1 MTTIC
6 TWTIENMATQLQ
18 VDSYSDVVIEVGW
31 SCTGT
36 DGTYYAIVPG
46 LTRVTFAGGS
56 DFTPYADLTQ
66 DQVLSWIWSAGVDKV
81 NVELDLASQIELQ
94 VNPPIV
100 VLPLPWV

>member
-1 MTTIC
+1 MANIY

-18 VDSYSDVVIEVGW
+18 LDSYSDVVIEVGW

-36 DGTYYAIVPG
+36 DDTYYAIVPG

-66 DQVLSWIWSAGVDKV
+66 DQVLGWIWTAGVDKV

-94 VNPPIV
+94 VNPPVV

>member
-1 MTTIC
+1 
-6 TWTIENMATQLQ
+6 
-18 VDSYSDVVIEVGW
+18 
-31 SCTGT
+31 
-36 DGTYYAIVPG
+36 

-66 DQVLSWIWSAGVDKV
+66 DQVLGWIWTAGVDKV

-94 VNPPIV
+94 VNPPVV